1 MMISP
6 MLQRQ
11 FIKVKLKKVTPA
23 FSSNELT
30 GEKIYRA

>member
-11 FIKVKLKKVTPA
+11 FINVTLKKVTPA
-23 FSSNELT
+23 FSNELT
-30 GEKIYRA
+30 GEKVYRA